1 MKAAL
6 ERNPVSIA
14 GCANIDIPDVVHK
27 LGELPNESIYDG
39 TRMAQPDEVWNYGR
53 GDGLEKAICLL
64 NIICSRFPEDK
75 AGLKGDGKRV
85 VVFGKSGEYEFESR
99 KGLDIPVEEDC
110 KAL

>member
-14 GCANIDIPDVVHK
+14 GCAKLGIPDIARK
-27 LGELPNESIYDG
+27 LSDLPNESIYDG

-64 NIICSRFPEDK
+64 NIFRSRFPSDK
-75 AGLKGDGKRV
+75 AGLKGEGKRV
-85 VVFGKSGEYEFESR
+85 VVFGKNGEYGFESE
-99 KGLDIPVEEDC
+99 KGLSLPLDDDFTF
-110 KAL
+110 